1 MVPYNW
7 LIDRTGLIGRP
18 LIAGDMRRRVT
29 VRHRAAVIEDDPLE
43 GIRDELPDL
52 HPGFVV
58 ERQRAGFEEPPAI
71 GDRREIAPADLP

>member
-1 MVPYNW
+1 
-7 LIDRTGLIGRP
+7 
-18 LIAGDMRRRVT
+18 MRWRVT